1 MKRCP
6 LLLKVVLALFLIIEK
21 KKSSIN
27 KWDVPYFACMA
38 LDARLL
44 ITTCLLTD
52 TSLSIDTSVYS

>member
-6 LLLKVVLALFLIIEK
+6 LLLKVVLALFLFIE